1 MKINSSEEKWTI
13 WINNS
18 LIKWISIDNSLQIGN
33 SMESSAKDKYS
44 NDLKLYNIKFKL
56 RNSILVILNVS
67 LFYQLLNIVK
77 TDL

>member
-1 MKINSSEEKWTI
+1 
-13 WINNS
+13 
-18 LIKWISIDNSLQIGN
+18 
-33 SMESSAKDKYS
+33 MESSAKDKYS

-67 LFYQLLNIVK
+67 LFYELLNIVK